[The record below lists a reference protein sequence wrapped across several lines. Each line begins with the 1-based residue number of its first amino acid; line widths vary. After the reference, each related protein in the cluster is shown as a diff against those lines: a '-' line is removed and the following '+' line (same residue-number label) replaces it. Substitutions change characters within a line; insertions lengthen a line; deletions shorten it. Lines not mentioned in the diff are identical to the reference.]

1 MRKGRREHGGRKV
14 SQKNTRKRWEEKESE
29 MRLLLEKNQEH
40 SSVLL
45 PFWMYTTFAYQQ
57 KHLLLILSSVTSANW
72 LISNISTEAGCQRL
86 TSSLNWTNL
95 TSHTLTLASR
105 LQARCD
111 SLKLEFNAGG
121 ELVWTR
127 QGMGTC
133 LAGGGVQ
140 RSIAQIGFVMMR
152 EHFDCHL
159 QVFICHHCSVWQ
171 WDGLAS
177 GTSVLGHL
185 NHKSKKDENRAVTNV
200 RFHWLILTECPYV
213 KGVIC
218 AYMCVCVCLHVCLQ
232 KSMLGARG
240 TLWMLLVWKQISCWQ
255 NADRIKYGATPLPS
269 VFVLTLLAWD

>member
-1 MRKGRREHGGRKV
+1 MLGG
-14 SQKNTRKRWEEKESE
+14 
-29 MRLLLEKNQEH
+29 
-40 SSVLL
+40 
-45 PFWMYTTFAYQQ
+45 
-57 KHLLLILSSVTSANW
+57 
-72 LISNISTEAGCQRL
+72 G
-86 TSSLNWTNL
+86 
-95 TSHTLTLASR
+95 
-105 LQARCD
+105 
-111 SLKLEFNAGG
+111 
-121 ELVWTR
+121 LVWTR
-127 QGMGTC
+127 QRMGTC

-159 QVFICHHCSVWQ
+159 QVFICHHRSVWQ

>member
-14 SQKNTRKRWEEKESE
+14 RVRKTRKRWEEKESE

-40 SSVLL
+40 SVLL

-121 ELVWTR
+121 GLVWTR
-127 QGMGTC
+127 QRMGTC

-159 QVFICHHCSVWQ
+159 QVFICHHRSVWQ

-218 AYMCVCVCLHVCLQ
+218 AYMCVCVFACVLAEKH
-232 KSMLGARG
+232 ARG
-240 TLWMLLVWKQISCWQ
+240 TWHTV
-255 NADRIKYGATPLPS
+255 NAVGVKTNQ
-269 VFVLTLLAWD
+269 LLAKCR